1 MTQHVLSKPVRL
13 QRILTGQ
20 CVQVT
25 IVSNTLLSDRTTVT
39 AWLTQID
46 DTSLPYFYRCRHLF
60 ATITR
65 TKNTTITRLTRSK
78 ALAISI
84 RKAPNGK
91 AVGDENVPSYLYSA
105 FQSHFACAVSANRH
119 PAGGRK
125 PYVRA
130 SVTSFVI
137 ASDLLVFGASPFC
150 VFYARSYHELGTNAD
165 TLPKWCWEFILL
177 LKCYYSNDLTVA
189 IGIRTAV

>member
-1 MTQHVLSKPVRL
+1 M
-13 QRILTGQ
+13 
-20 CVQVT
+20 T

-65 TKNTTITRLTRSK
+65 TKNATITRLTRSK

-105 FQSHFACAVSANRH
+105 FQFHIYAFFFFILPVQYQPTVIRLETANRMCVLPLLRLSSRLICSFSVPRPFACSMH
-119 PAGGRK
+119 
-125 PYVRA
+125 
-130 SVTSFVI
+130 
-137 ASDLLVFGASPFC
+137 
-150 VFYARSYHELGTNAD
+150 ARTTN
-165 TLPKWCWEFILL
+165 
-177 LKCYYSNDLTVA
+177 
-189 IGIRTAV
+189 